1 MNKHIFNILRNP
13 NKLILIHLL
22 FGLLFVVVE
31 EAFIPLFYVLFLSIG
46 AWMFSGKKTSKN
58 PLSILTLFFYL
69 MMYESVSRLLAL
81 DPFIP
86 WELGK
91 YLSMLLVV
99 LLPFRLKY
107 NFDRGNILIGV
118 LLLIIMLV
126 KGVTWKGFFFN
137 ATVFYVLLF
146 LSSPV
151 SQIKISKE
159 RLIKMLVSLSLPL
172 FVFVGASI
180 DKLSNFS
187 TKQYEL
193 SSNYIL
199 DAIPSNQIATYM
211 GLGFFIWAIP
221 FFVSQKDIQKSRS
234 RYIIPLVF
242 LFVGL
247 LSFSRGGMITAA
259 IGLIV
264 MLFGQTVSGRLKQLL
279 LGLVVILISLPLLF
293 YLNDVTGGNLFLR
306 YQGETRGTLVGSKEK
321 TLDHYTTGRFTILV
335 EDLVVFSNNV
345 FFGVGVGE
353 SRQYRT
359 NSKSQ
364 ISHVELSRIL
374 AEHGLLGLMG
384 IMGLILKQ
392 INRFRQSR
400 YTLSNRFLM
409 LAIWSVGFVTTFHG
423 ATRTIIPLIFMLVG
437 SMVLVEEKK
446 NNKVIS
452 T

>member
-1 MNKHIFNILRNP
+1 
-13 NKLILIHLL
+13 
-22 FGLLFVVVE
+22 
-31 EAFIPLFYVLFLSIG
+31 
-46 AWMFSGKKTSKN
+46 MFSGNKTSKN

-69 MMYESVSRLLAL
+69 MMFESVSRLLTL
-81 DPFIP
+81 DPFVP

-91 YLSMLLVV
+91 YLSMLLVAI
-99 LLPFRLKY
+99 LPFRLKLNY
-107 NFDRGNILIGV
+107 EKGNILIGV
-118 LLLIIMLV
+118 LIFIIMLV

-137 ATVFYVLLF
+137 ATIFYVLLF

-151 SQIKISKE
+151 SQIKLSKE

-193 SSNYIL
+193 GSNYIL

-221 FFVSQKDIQKSRS
+221 FFESRKDTQKS
-234 RYIIPLVF
+234 RYIIPLAF

-259 IGLIV
+259 IGLIII
-264 MLFGQTVSGRLKQLL
+264 LFGQTVSGRLKQLL
-279 LGLVVILISLPLLF
+279 WGFVIVLISLPLLL

-306 YQGETRGTLVGSKEK
+306 YQGETQGTLVGSKEK
-321 TLDHYTTGRFTILV
+321 TLDTYTTGRVSIFIGDWETFLENSVIGV
-335 EDLVVFSNNV
+335 EI
-345 FFGVGVGE
+345 GE
-353 SRQYRT
+353 SQRYRKD
-359 NSKSQ
+359 SEKQ
-364 ISHVELSRIL
+364 HSHVELSRVL
-374 AEHGLLGLMG
+374 AEHGILGLMG

-392 INRFRQSR
+392 INRFRQSDKI
-400 YTLSNRFLM
+400 SSNNRFLM

-423 ATRTIIPLIFMLVG
+423 ATRTIIPLIFMLIG
-437 SMVLVEEKK
+437 TMMLVETDK
-446 NNKVIS
+446 NRKAIHR
-452 T
+452 